1 MHSRLLL
8 HCLAQLHLLLLLT
21 ALLPTFSHAQETGL
35 KKLHLRVGGSELV
48 RTDAPFKRVSIADP
62 EVADLTVL
70 SPREIYVY
78 GKRVGYTSII
88 LWEDGQSKTLAGVM
102 VTFDLNPL
110 KEKLAE
116 IYPNED
122 IRIYAS
128 DRGVVLSGTVSGP
141 EVAEQAV
148 RLAQTFF
155 PSEAGKE
162 TPAGIA
168 SAQGGTGRSGPGIV
182 NLLRVGGPQQVML
195 EVQVAEVV
203 RSWDREFKAALG
215 LENLG
220 KDFTGAF
227 GTESVINP
235 VTLTDSP
242 VNINFPTTN
251 WAELNPV
258 TGAITNNNNF
268 STVLFNGNIDG
279 LIQNPGS
286 LLLNFAGNA
295 ANIFLEIDN
304 FKTAFRFLENHGM
317 ARTLAEPRLVA
328 ISGQEANFHA
338 GGEFPVPVPGEDG
351 EVTIE
356 YKKFGVSLRFTPVVY
371 ENGRVSLRVAPTV
384 SEVASVS
391 PIPVGIQGFIF
402 NVPNLSS
409 RSLET
414 TVDLYDGQTL
424 ALAGLLQDNLR
435 ESIDKVPGLGDIPIL
450 GALFRSSQ
458 FRQEKT
464 DLMIAVTPH
473 MVKAVKEGTLKFPG
487 EHMTV
492 PNDYEFYLE
501 GRLEGKRPFD
511 EASVFG
517 RHRFQDG
524 SAPAPKKSGLEGDF
538 GFQPVKE

>member
-1 MHSRLLL
+1 
-8 HCLAQLHLLLLLT
+8 
-21 ALLPTFSHAQETGL
+21 
-35 KKLHLRVGGSELV
+35 
-48 RTDAPFKRVSIADP
+48 
-62 EVADLTVL
+62 
-70 SPREIYVY
+70 
-78 GKRVGYTSII
+78 
-88 LWEDGQSKTLAGVM
+88 
-102 VTFDLNPL
+102 
-110 KEKLAE
+110 
-116 IYPNED
+116 
-122 IRIYAS
+122 
-128 DRGVVLSGTVSGP
+128 
-141 EVAEQAV
+141 
-148 RLAQTFF
+148 
-155 PSEAGKE
+155 
-162 TPAGIA
+162 
-168 SAQGGTGRSGPGIV
+168 
-182 NLLRVGGPQQVML
+182 
-195 EVQVAEVV
+195 
-203 RSWDREFKAALG
+203 
-215 LENLG
+215 
-220 KDFTGAF
+220 
-227 GTESVINP
+227 
-235 VTLTDSP
+235 
-242 VNINFPTTN
+242 
-251 WAELNPV
+251 
-258 TGAITNNNNF
+258 
-268 STVLFNGNIDG
+268 
-279 LIQNPGS
+279 
-286 LLLNFAGNA
+286 
-295 ANIFLEIDN
+295 
-304 FKTAFRFLENHGM
+304 M

-450 GALFRSSQ
+450 GALFR
-458 FRQEKT
+458 
-464 DLMIAVTPH
+464 
-473 MVKAVKEGTLKFPG
+473 TLKFPG